1 MAVFHYLVKN
11 DEGSRNEG
19 DIRAESMD
27 LALQKLTTN
36 GQIVITLKEVD
47 TTFDFLG
54 PFLDEI
60 NLTFERIKNRVPLAN
75 IVFFTRQ
82 LATMFSAGLT
92 LERAIQALA
101 VEEKHKKFKKIL
113 TEVGSSIRK
122 GLNLSESL
130 ARHPGVFNNL
140 FVAMTK
146 AGEVS
151 GNLNEILDQLA
162 SYLENLDDTRR
173 KVKGAMTYPIF
184 MVIFLGCMVLAMLVW
199 IIPKFSEVYAQLG
212 ASLPGATRKMM
223 DASAWVTEN
232 LGFMLFNLILV
243 SLTVF
248 LISKT
253 QRGGFIID
261 SIKLKIPVFGNL
273 LDQSIL
279 NKFCKTFG
287 ILIGAGV
294 PVLEAMGLLKKVVG
308 NRVYEKAVADA
319 SDYIRDGDNI
329 STALRRTEIFP
340 SILLQL
346 TSTGE
351 ETGEIDDLLDRAA
364 DYYHKQVNALV
375 ERMTTLIEP
384 LLILLVGAVIALMVV
399 LTYLPVF
406 HLGSA
411 LQSGL

>member
-1 MAVFHYLVKN
+1 MAIFNYLTK
-11 DEGSRNEG
+11 DSEGKRKEG
-19 DIRAESMD
+19 EIRADSLD
-27 LALQKLTTN
+27 TAIQKLSAN
-36 GQIVITLKEVD
+36 GQLVISLKEVD
-47 TTFDFLG
+47 DTFDFLG
-54 PFLDEI
+54 PFIDEI
-60 NLTFERIKNRVPLAN
+60 QLSIEKAKNRIPLSN

-92 LERAIQALA
+92 LERAIQSLGA
-101 VEEKHKKFKKIL
+101 EEKHRKFKKIL
-113 TEVGSSIRK
+113 NTVSDNIRK

-130 ARHPGVFNNL
+130 SRHPGVFNTL
-140 FVAMTK
+140 FVAMVK

-151 GNLNEILDQLA
+151 GNLNEILEQLS

-173 KVKGAMTYPIF
+173 KVKSAMNYPIF
-184 MVIFLGCMVLAMLVW
+184 MILFLIGMLMVMLLV
-199 IIPKFSEVYAQLG
+199 IIPKFSQVYSQLG
-212 ASLPGATRKMM
+212 AGLPAATRQMI
-223 DASAWVTEN
+223 DFSTWFGNNVGF
-232 LGFMLFNLILV
+232 LGFVTF
-243 SLTVF
+243 TVIAIIW

-253 QRGGFIID
+253 QRGGYALDSFI
-261 SIKLKIPVFGNL
+261 LKIPVFGTL
-273 LDQSIL
+273 TEQSIL

-294 PVLEAMGLLKKVVG
+294 PVLETTALLRKVVD
-308 NRVYEKAVADA
+308 NKVYERAIDNA
-319 SDYIRDGDNI
+319 SDLIRDGYNI
-329 STALRRTEIFP
+329 STALRRTEVFP

-346 TSTGE
+346 ASTGE
-351 ETGEIDDLLDRAA
+351 DTGELDDLLDRAA
-364 DYYHKQVNALV
+364 DYYQKQVDALV

>member
-1 MAVFHYLVKN
+1 MAIFNYLTK
-11 DEGSRNEG
+11 DSEGKRKEG
-19 DIRAESMD
+19 EIRADSLD
-27 LALQKLTTN
+27 SAVQKLSSN
-36 GQIVITLKEVD
+36 GQMVISLKEID
-47 TTFDFLG
+47 DTFDFLG

-60 NLTFERIKNRVPLAN
+60 QLSIEKAKNRIPLSN

-92 LERAIQALA
+92 LERAIQSLGA
-101 VEEKHKKFKKIL
+101 EEKHRKFKRIL
-113 TEVGSSIRK
+113 TTVSDNIRK

-130 ARHPGVFNNL
+130 SRHPGVFNNL
-140 FVAMTK
+140 FVAMVK

-151 GNLNEILDQLA
+151 GNLNEILEQLS

-173 KVKGAMTYPIF
+173 KVKSAMNYPIF
-184 MVIFLGCMVLAMLVW
+184 MILFLIGMLMVMLLV
-199 IIPKFSEVYAQLG
+199 IIPKFSQVYSQLG
-212 ASLPGATRKMM
+212 AGLPAATRQMI
-223 DASAWVTEN
+223 DFSNWFGSNV
-232 LGFMLFNLILV
+232 GFLFFVL
-243 SLTVF
+243 STVF
-248 LISKT
+248 IILWLISKT
-253 QRGGFIID
+253 QRGGYTLD
-261 SIKLKIPVFGNL
+261 SIKLKIPVFGSL
-273 LDQSIL
+273 AEQSIL

-294 PVLEAMGLLKKVVG
+294 PVLETTALLRKVVD
-308 NRVYEKAVADA
+308 NKVYERAIDDA
-319 SDYIRDGDNI
+319 SDLIRDGYNI
-329 STALRRTEIFP
+329 STALRRTEVFP

-346 TSTGE
+346 ASTGE
-351 ETGEIDDLLDRAA
+351 DTGELDDLLDRAA
-364 DYYHKQVNALV
+364 DYYQKQVDALV